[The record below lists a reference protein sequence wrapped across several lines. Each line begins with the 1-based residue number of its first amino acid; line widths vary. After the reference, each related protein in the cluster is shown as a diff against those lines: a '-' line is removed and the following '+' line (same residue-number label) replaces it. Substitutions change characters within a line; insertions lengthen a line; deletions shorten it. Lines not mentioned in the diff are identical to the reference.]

1 MRHDHV
7 VEREL
12 QQGAE
17 RRESARLMRRR
28 GPDTK
33 VAAFRCGQ
41 CVGEDQSALLREPQR
56 RLVTAAAVVHG
67 HESTREL
74 APGFDGLEFRLGNV
88 VAPKEPR
95 SEGAGA
101 VAPHEDV
108 EVPDMVGLQR
118 DDLRRRASVEPFPD
132 LIRVIGRRHGIE

>member
-7 VEREL
+7 VEGEL

-17 RRESARLMRRR
+17 RGESTRVVRRR

-33 VAAFRCGQ
+33 VAFRCGQ
-41 CVGEDQSALLREPQR
+41 CVGEDEGALLREPQR
-56 RLVTAAAVVHG
+56 RLVAAAAVIQG

-74 APGFDGLEFRLGNV
+74 APRFDGLEFRLGDV
-88 VAPKEPR
+88 VAPEEPG

-108 EVPDMVGLQR
+108 EVPDVVGLQR